1 MGANDSDFYDTVD
14 DARRLF
20 ADIVNVDKEGVAI
33 VPSASYGIE
42 TAVKNLNV
50 GLNRTVV
57 LLENQFPSNVY
68 PWHRLVEKKGGKVVK
83 VELLDEESAT
93 QAVLE
98 KINTECAIVALPN
111 VLWTNGRLIDLVSI
125 RKTM

>member
-1 MGANDSDFYDTVD
+1 MILSQRELFNIPEDVAYLNTAYMSPLLNSVVSACDEGVRMKARPWELMISDFYDTVD

-68 PWHRLVEKKGGKVVK
+68 PWHRLVK
-83 VELLDEESAT
+83 
-93 QAVLE
+93 
-98 KINTECAIVALPN
+98 
-111 VLWTNGRLIDLVSI
+111 
-125 RKTM
+125 